1 MTTTTVNQIKC
12 NHFFCVGKSW
22 WEKRNA
28 VTLVHFAGSE
38 AVRPHDTYCCPRCF
52 EAYSP
57 LIERNPAEY
66 TVTEL

>member
-1 MTTTTVNQIKC
+1 MTTTTVKTIKC
-12 NHFFCVGKSW
+12 NHFFCKGKFHT
-22 WEKRNA
+22 EKGNA
-28 VTLVHFAGSE
+28 TTLVHFLGTENVLA
-38 AVRPHDTYCCPRCF
+38 HDTYCCPRCF

>member
-1 MTTTTVNQIKC
+1 MTTTTTIKC
-12 NHFFCVGKSW
+12 NHFFCVGKSY

-28 VTLVHFAGSE
+28 ATLVKFAGSN
-38 AVRPHDTYCCPRCF
+38 AVRAHDTYCCPRCF

-57 LIERNPAEY
+57 VIQSNPERY